1 MEQSSNRLIYA
12 TPEPLEPIH
21 LSGYSTV
28 TLRVSSNK
36 PAANLSVWLV
46 ELPWTGAPN
55 GTNGLITRGWAD
67 PQNWK
72 SLTESGNYDSKA
84 QGKPLEPGRFVT
96 LTFNLQPD
104 DQIVAKGKR
113 IGLMIMSSDRDFTLW
128 PKAGTELTVDVSQSS
143 IVLPVVGGESALRKA
158 ITVE

>member
-1 MEQSSNRLIYA
+1 
-12 TPEPLEPIH
+12 
-21 LSGYSTV
+21 
-28 TLRVSSNK
+28 
-36 PAANLSVWLV
+36 
-46 ELPWTGAPN
+46 
-55 GTNGLITRGWAD
+55 
-67 PQNWK
+67 
-72 SLTESGNYDSKA
+72 
-84 QGKPLEPGRFVT
+84 